1 MYIRCLICLPFP
13 HQSFTILQVK
23 FGRIENTTKSAPCQH
38 KFRLVIVTV
47 HPTLFKHAEL
57 MINPFLHML
66 MTFMC
71 KKCMKVD
78 KTSRMAL
85 QNLEIGNALEI
96 KPNCKDGTTS
106 TMFFLRLEC
115 ILYRVLV
122 SNVFYFHPCLGKIPI
137 LTSIF
142 QRGWNHQPDTLD
154 ISFIFRYS
162 NRRHPISCW
171 CARTTGQQW
180 EFPKTVTQLT
190 FGCATFAPFRK
201 LCALCQF
208 TYSNSSS
215 CTLCVHRSITLPH
228 RSKKKAVFCCG

>member
-1 MYIRCLICLPFP
+1 MMIVEMYIFIKKKVAQQYSLLKKCYNEYSLPSDFPDCKMYIRCLICLPFP

-66 MTFMC
+66 MMFMC

-122 SNVFYFHPCLGKIPI
+122 SNIFYFHPCLGKIPI

-142 QRGWNHQPDTLD
+142 QR
-154 ISFIFRYS
+154 
-162 NRRHPISCW
+162 
-171 CARTTGQQW
+171 
-180 EFPKTVTQLT
+180 V
-190 FGCATFAPFRK
+190 
-201 LCALCQF
+201 
-208 TYSNSSS
+208 
-215 CTLCVHRSITLPH
+215 
-228 RSKKKAVFCCG
+228 